1 MGLGGW
7 IGKKLEERRERIRH
21 EEEKKERARKENAKH
36 RDEIQPVLEKFTIK
50 QLQNFC
56 ESYAGTLP
64 EDEQYDP
71 RKEGVSW
78 EEEHDPY
85 ADLRPD
91 KKKPR
96 FKYPKRTLPWK
107 KGGGAIKRRELVEFI
122 WKIIEDG
129 DITFDQLKDYALKNR
144 IVHPSFF
151 KTGSMEAG
159 SAAELAEILGII
171 EDEFPVEKIKDEKE
185 LQSQLTVFLK
195 TRLKKKVEREVPITD
210 GWIDI
215 VIDGKYALETKIPG
229 DKTALR
235 NLSAQIEEYL
245 EEYPFL
251 GVIIG
256 DKTSQVAGLKEED
269 EFYDAAFE
277 PKLTAKIK
285 EYADRYK
292 IKYGVR
298 TVVFPITFRG

>member
-36 RDEIQPVLEKFTIK
+36 RDEIQQLIEKFTIK
-50 QLQNFC
+50 QFQNFC
-56 ESYAGTLP
+56 ESYIGSLP
-64 EDEQYDP
+64 EDDLYL
-71 RKEGVSW
+71 EG
-78 EEEHDPY
+78 EHEDDPY
-85 ADLRPD
+85 ADLRP
-91 KKKPR
+91 KKKQPS

-107 KGGGAIKRRELVEFI
+107 KSGSGLVKRRWYVEFI
-122 WKIIEDG
+122 QKLIESG
-129 DITFDQLKDYALKNR
+129 DITFQQLKDFALQNR
-144 IVHPSFF
+144 IVPPSFF
-151 KTGSMEAG
+151 KTGAKEAG
-159 SAAELAEILGII
+159 SPAELAEILDII
-171 EDEFPVEKIKDEKE
+171 EDEFEADTIRDEAE
-185 LQSQLTVFLK
+185 LQAQLTIFLK
-195 TRLKKKVEREVPITD
+195 TRLKKKVKREVTISA
-210 GWIDI
+210 GRLDI
-215 VIDGKYALETKIPG
+215 VIDGKYALEIKIPT
-229 DKTALR
+229 DKDQLR
-235 NLSAQIEEYL
+235 NLSAQIQEYM

-269 EFYDAAFE
+269 EFYDSEFE

-285 EYADRYK
+285 EYVDRYK